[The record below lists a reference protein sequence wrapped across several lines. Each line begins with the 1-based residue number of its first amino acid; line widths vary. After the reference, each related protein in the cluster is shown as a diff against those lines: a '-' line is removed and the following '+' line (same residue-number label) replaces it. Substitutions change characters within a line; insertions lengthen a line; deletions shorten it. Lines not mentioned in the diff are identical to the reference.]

1 MSNAKKLTPA
11 IFGPT
16 PNQPM
21 VDHAIHIA
29 SLGWPV
35 FPAPPGEKKSY
46 KSAEHSN
53 GRPWGATTDAVEI
66 RRDFKWW
73 PKANLGIVMGAISG
87 VFVIEADT
95 KEGHDVD
102 GIASLAELENK
113 HGALPNTLQAIS
125 PSGSVHYY
133 FNHPGADFKIKNSAS
148 GVAPGV
154 DVRGDGGMVIAP
166 PSVKPGKGVY
176 AWRNELTP
184 VADPPQWLLDIV
196 ASKIGEPA
204 SAPEHSITERA
215 KKLVQ
220 PPAGYV
226 DGFDEYAAT
235 GSHRGGGYIEA
246 ALLGEYDDVVRA
258 SKGERN
264 HQLNVSS
271 MKLGK
276 YVAGGE
282 LNEQTVID
290 EMLRACTVNGLL
302 TDDGEHQCLATIKS
316 GLAKGKTEPKGIPE
330 RKLDQRTAEIIQLP
344 GTTPQPGQPAT
355 APPPIFATPYVFTD
369 PATIRR
375 RQWLYGN
382 LLLRK
387 FVSATISPGGV
398 GKSSLIAAEA
408 LAMVS
413 GKDLLGV
420 EPVEQLRVWL
430 WNLEDPLEETTRKIQ
445 AAALHYELGPDDIAD
460 RLMVDSGREQKLV
473 IATTTRN
480 GAVIVQPVVDALV
493 AEIIKYKIDVL
504 VIDPFVSCHEVAE
517 NDNSAMDMIIKEWGR
532 VADVGNCA
540 VHLVHHTRK
549 PLGAEGETTT
559 DSGRG
564 ASSQTDGCRV
574 VRPINRMSEK
584 EATAA
589 GIENRRLY
597 FRTINDKAN
606 LQPPVEKSDWFKLES
621 VDLGN
626 GEFGLPGDSV
636 GVVTKWE
643 LPAALAG
650 ITAADFEKVARVIRG
665 GKWRHSPQSKDWV
678 GKALADALDL
688 DIDNPTDKAK
698 IKRMLG
704 AWYAAKSLVVVDG
717 LSDKREPR
725 KFVEVAESE

>member
-1 MSNAKKLTPA
+1 
-11 IFGPT
+11 
-16 PNQPM
+16 
-21 VDHAIHIA
+21 
-29 SLGWPV
+29 
-35 FPAPPGEKKSY
+35 
-46 KSAEHSN
+46 
-53 GRPWGATTDAVEI
+53 
-66 RRDFKWW
+66 
-73 PKANLGIVMGAISG
+73 
-87 VFVIEADT
+87 
-95 KEGHDVD
+95 
-102 GIASLAELENK
+102 
-113 HGALPNTLQAIS
+113 
-125 PSGSVHYY
+125 
-133 FNHPGADFKIKNSAS
+133 
-148 GVAPGV
+148 
-154 DVRGDGGMVIAP
+154 
-166 PSVKPGKGVY
+166 
-176 AWRNELTP
+176 
-184 VADPPQWLLDIV
+184 
-196 ASKIGEPA
+196 
-204 SAPEHSITERA
+204 
-215 KKLVQ
+215 
-220 PPAGYV
+220 
-226 DGFDEYAAT
+226 
-235 GSHRGGGYIEA
+235 
-246 ALLGEYDDVVRA
+246 
-258 SKGERN
+258 
-264 HQLNVSS
+264 
-271 MKLGK
+271 
-276 YVAGGE
+276 
-282 LNEQTVID
+282 
-290 EMLRACTVNGLL
+290 
-302 TDDGEHQCLATIKS
+302 
-316 GLAKGKTEPKGIPE
+316 
-330 RKLDQRTAEIIQLP
+330 
-344 GTTPQPGQPAT
+344 
-355 APPPIFATPYVFTD
+355 
-369 PATIRR
+369 
-375 RQWLYGN
+375 
-382 LLLRK
+382 
-387 FVSATISPGGV
+387 
-398 GKSSLIAAEA
+398 
-408 LAMVS
+408 MVS

-626 GEFGLPGDSV
+626 GEFGLSGDSV

-678 GKALADALDL
+678 GKAVADALDL

-704 AWYAAKSLVVVDG
+704 AWYAAKSLAVVDG